1 MSCKSDGFAFRLKSD
16 ATLMYPGL
24 PSACCS
30 SLDVRRMREFTGV
43 EPATRNAG
51 AFLQVGPCRERAV
64 AQAGI
69 ARAVGGMLRGKF
81 GAGPNEYG

>member
-1 MSCKSDGFAFRLKSD
+1 MNEISRWISHWWAGAGSHAVTRRSAGFAFRLKSD

-43 EPATRNAG
+43 EPATRTLVRSNRSG
-51 AFLQVGPCRERAV
+51 HVVKVQLLKPE
-64 AQAGI
+64 
-69 ARAVGGMLRGKF
+69 
-81 GAGPNEYG
+81 